1 MKLSALK
8 NYLHTADVLNFQL
21 PNGEFVPA
29 HFHITE
35 IGLLSKHFIDCGGTV
50 REEKFASMQIWTAND
65 LDHRLAP
72 AKLNSIIAIYEKTI
86 SHEDLDV
93 EIEYQSETIGKYGLG
108 LTGNQLQ
115 LTTTHTNCLAKDHC
129 GIPTEKLKVNLSE
142 LAAAGE
148 SCCTPGGGCC

>member
-1 MKLSALK
+1 MKLSTLK
-8 NYLHTADVLNFQL
+8 RFLETTQDLTIQL
-21 PNGEFVPA
+21 PNGALVPA

-65 LDHRLAP
+65 LEHRLAP

-86 SHEDLDV
+86 SQEDLELEV
-93 EIEYQSETIGKYGLG
+93 EYQSDTIGKYGLAING
-108 LTGNQLQ
+108 DRLQ
-115 LTTTHTNCLAKDHC
+115 LMPTQTNCLAQDHC
-129 GIPTEKLKVNLSE
+129 GIPKEKLKVNLSE
-142 LAAAGE
+142 LATASE